1 MDCVIDRP
9 IPEPCGLPDTIGKK
23 ILSLRSAGIP
33 GPLSSTRR
41 RMAEVTKPV
50 SGSCFLIALVLNEK
64 LNDTLYEVILKLG
77 VTVKTDDDVAFLV
90 EIQQAGVFVLQ
101 GFDEQTI
108 EHILGSMCPNI
119 LFPYARETIDSLAV
133 KASFPAPMLAP
144 IDFEAFME
152 QRKKPETN

>member
-1 MDCVIDRP
+1 MSDEEEQNFSIARIYTKD
-9 IPEPCGLPDTIGKK
+9 
-23 ILSLRSAGIP
+23 LSLESPRAPQIFEKQWNPKLG
-33 GPLSSTRR
+33 L
-41 RMAEVTKPV
+41 EVD
-50 SGSCFLIALVLNEK
+50 VLNEK

-77 VTVKTDDDVAFLV
+77 VTVKTDDEVAFLV

-133 KASFPAPMLAP
+133 KATFPAPMLAP
-144 IDFEAFME
+144 INFDAFME

>member
-1 MDCVIDRP
+1 MSDEEEQNFSIARIYTKDVSLESPRAPQIFEKQWNP
-9 IPEPCGLPDTIGKK
+9 KLGL
-23 ILSLRSAGIP
+23 
-33 GPLSSTRR
+33 
-41 RMAEVTKPV
+41 EVD
-50 SGSCFLIALVLNEK
+50 VLNEK

-133 KASFPAPMLAP
+133 KATFPAPMLAP
-144 IDFEAFME
+144 INFDAFME

>member
-1 MDCVIDRP
+1 MSDEEEQNFSIARIYTKD
-9 IPEPCGLPDTIGKK
+9 
-23 ILSLRSAGIP
+23 LSLESPRAPQIFEKQWNPKLG
-33 GPLSSTRR
+33 L
-41 RMAEVTKPV
+41 EVD
-50 SGSCFLIALVLNEK
+50 VLNEK

-133 KASFPAPMLAP
+133 KATFPAPMLAP
-144 IDFEAFME
+144 INFEAFME
-152 QRKKPETN
+152 QRKKPKTN

>member
-1 MDCVIDRP
+1 MSDEEEQNFSIARIYTKD
-9 IPEPCGLPDTIGKK
+9 
-23 ILSLRSAGIP
+23 LSLESPRAPQIFEKQWNPKLG
-33 GPLSSTRR
+33 L
-41 RMAEVTKPV
+41 EVD
-50 SGSCFLIALVLNEK
+50 VLNEK

-77 VTVKTDDDVAFLV
+77 VTVKTDDEVAFLV

-133 KASFPAPMLAP
+133 KATFPAPMLAP
-144 IDFEAFME
+144 INFDAFME
-152 QRKKPETN
+152 QRKKSETN

>member
-1 MDCVIDRP
+1 MSDEEEQNFSIARVYTKD
-9 IPEPCGLPDTIGKK
+9 
-23 ILSLRSAGIP
+23 LSLESPRAPQIFEKQWNPKLG
-33 GPLSSTRR
+33 L
-41 RMAEVTKPV
+41 EVD
-50 SGSCFLIALVLNEK
+50 VLNEK

-133 KASFPAPMLAP
+133 KATFPAPMLAP
-144 IDFEAFME
+144 INFDAFME

>member
-1 MDCVIDRP
+1 MSDEEEQNFSIARIYTKD
-9 IPEPCGLPDTIGKK
+9 
-23 ILSLRSAGIP
+23 LSLESPRAPQIFEKQWNPKLG
-33 GPLSSTRR
+33 L
-41 RMAEVTKPV
+41 EVD
-50 SGSCFLIALVLNEK
+50 VLNEK

-77 VTVKTDDDVAFLV
+77 VTVKTDDEFAFLV

-133 KASFPAPMLAP
+133 KATFPAPMLAP
-144 IDFEAFME
+144 INFDAFME

>member
-1 MDCVIDRP
+1 MSDEEEQNFSIARIYTKD
-9 IPEPCGLPDTIGKK
+9 
-23 ILSLRSAGIP
+23 LSLESPRAPQIFEKQWNPKLG
-33 GPLSSTRR
+33 L
-41 RMAEVTKPV
+41 EVD
-50 SGSCFLIALVLNEK
+50 VLNEK
-64 LNDTLYEVILKLG
+64 LNDTLYEVILKLD
-77 VTVKTDDDVAFLV
+77 VTVKTDDEVAFLV

-133 KASFPAPMLAP
+133 KATFPAPMLAP
-144 IDFEAFME
+144 INFDAFME

>member
-1 MDCVIDRP
+1 MSEEEQNFSIARIYTKD
-9 IPEPCGLPDTIGKK
+9 
-23 ILSLRSAGIP
+23 LSLESPRAPQIFEKQWNPKLG
-33 GPLSSTRR
+33 L
-41 RMAEVTKPV
+41 EVD
-50 SGSCFLIALVLNEK
+50 VLNEK
-64 LNDTLYEVILKLG
+64 LSDTLYEVILKLG

-133 KASFPAPMLAP
+133 KATFPAPMLAP
-144 IDFEAFME
+144 INFDAFME

>member
-1 MDCVIDRP
+1 MSDEEEQNFSIARIYTKD
-9 IPEPCGLPDTIGKK
+9 
-23 ILSLRSAGIP
+23 LSLESPRAPQIFEKQWNPKLG
-33 GPLSSTRR
+33 L
-41 RMAEVTKPV
+41 EVD
-50 SGSCFLIALVLNEK
+50 VLNEK

-77 VTVKTDDDVAFLV
+77 VTVKTDDEVAFLV

-133 KASFPAPMLAP
+133 KATFPAPMLAP
-144 IDFEAFME
+144 INFDAFME
-152 QRKKPETN
+152 QRKKPKTN

>member
-1 MDCVIDRP
+1 MSDAEEQNFSIARIYTKD
-9 IPEPCGLPDTIGKK
+9 
-23 ILSLRSAGIP
+23 LSLESPKAPQIFEKQWNPKLG
-33 GPLSSTRR
+33 L
-41 RMAEVTKPV
+41 EVD
-50 SGSCFLIALVLNEK
+50 VLNEK

-77 VTVKTDDDVAFLV
+77 VTVKTDDEVAFLV

-133 KASFPAPMLAP
+133 KATFPAPMLAP
-144 IDFEAFME
+144 INFDAFME

>member
-1 MDCVIDRP
+1 MSDEEEQNFSIARIYTKD
-9 IPEPCGLPDTIGKK
+9 
-23 ILSLRSAGIP
+23 LSLESPRAPQIFEKQWNPKLG
-33 GPLSSTRR
+33 L
-41 RMAEVTKPV
+41 EVD
-50 SGSCFLIALVLNEK
+50 VLNEK

-133 KASFPAPMLAP
+133 KATFPAPMLAP
-144 IDFEAFME
+144 INFDAFME
-152 QRKKPETN
+152 QRKKPKTS

>member
-1 MDCVIDRP
+1 MSDEEEQNFSIARIYTKD
-9 IPEPCGLPDTIGKK
+9 
-23 ILSLRSAGIP
+23 LSLESPRAPQIFEKQWNPKLG
-33 GPLSSTRR
+33 L
-41 RMAEVTKPV
+41 EVD
-50 SGSCFLIALVLNEK
+50 VLNEK

-77 VTVKTDDDVAFLV
+77 VTVKTDDEVAFLV

-101 GFDEQTI
+101 GFDEQTM

-133 KASFPAPMLAP
+133 KATFPAPMLAP
-144 IDFEAFME
+144 INFDAFME

>member
-1 MDCVIDRP
+1 MSDEEEQNFSIARIYTKD
-9 IPEPCGLPDTIGKK
+9 
-23 ILSLRSAGIP
+23 LSLESPRAPQIFEKQWNPKLG
-33 GPLSSTRR
+33 L
-41 RMAEVTKPV
+41 EVD
-50 SGSCFLIALVLNEK
+50 VLNEK

-77 VTVKTDDDVAFLV
+77 VTVKTDDEVAFLV

-133 KASFPAPMLAP
+133 KATFPAPMLAP
-144 IDFEAFME
+144 INFDAFME
-152 QRKKPETN
+152 QRKKSDAN

>member
-1 MDCVIDRP
+1 MSDEEEQNFSIARIYTKD
-9 IPEPCGLPDTIGKK
+9 
-23 ILSLRSAGIP
+23 LSLESPRAPQIFEKQWNPKLG
-33 GPLSSTRR
+33 L
-41 RMAEVTKPV
+41 EVD
-50 SGSCFLIALVLNEK
+50 VLNEK

-77 VTVKTDDDVAFLV
+77 VTVKTDDEVAFLV

-133 KASFPAPMLAP
+133 KATFPAPMLAP
-144 IDFEAFME
+144 INFDAFME
-152 QRKKPETN
+152 QRKKPQTN

>member
-1 MDCVIDRP
+1 MSDEEEQNFSIARIYTKD
-9 IPEPCGLPDTIGKK
+9 
-23 ILSLRSAGIP
+23 LSLESPRAPQIFEKQWNPKLG
-33 GPLSSTRR
+33 L
-41 RMAEVTKPV
+41 EVD
-50 SGSCFLIALVLNEK
+50 VLNEK

-77 VTVKTDDDVAFLV
+77 VTVKTDDEVAFLV

-119 LFPYARETIDSLAV
+119 LFPYAREIIDSVAV
-133 KASFPAPMLAP
+133 KATFPAPMLAP
-144 IDFEAFME
+144 INFDAFME

>member
-1 MDCVIDRP
+1 MSDEEEQNFSIARIYTKD
-9 IPEPCGLPDTIGKK
+9 
-23 ILSLRSAGIP
+23 LSLESPRAPQIFEKQWNPKLG
-33 GPLSSTRR
+33 L
-41 RMAEVTKPV
+41 EVD
-50 SGSCFLIALVLNEK
+50 VLNEK
-64 LNDTLYEVILKLG
+64 LNDTLHEVILKLG
-77 VTVKTDDDVAFLV
+77 VTVKTDDEVAFLV

-133 KASFPAPMLAP
+133 KATFPAPMLAP
-144 IDFEAFME
+144 INFDAFME